1 MPAISRVFPV
11 SQSVSWDRI
20 GAIPNVSTL
29 SVSINESEEV
39 LYQQYYIQFEN
50 TSVNWLRGP
59 DQNGSYV
66 DGFVEL
72 DLQNLDSLPAG
83 TYKAT
88 VYVELSNADHFI
100 RTLTSVVNLTLT
112 GSAQVNIQTEKPTYQ
127 VYFNRANNTLSGD
140 TTVNIVNNV
149 ESKVLSFFQPNTVFE
164 PRSVFTD
171 NFVIG
176 DNAALSIANN
186 PSLPASGTILYQ
198 CKLLGPSSEFVAG
211 FEIELVLLN
220 DNGIGVSPDSLS
232 FEVIKNTTEKNQ
244 TVSIINPLGIAFTI
258 ETPNWLIPSAN
269 SGNTSSSIVV
279 TTSTDNLVPGT
290 FNEFFTVKFVGGQI
304 DVPVKLVLKQFIT
317 LQDSDFC
324 LDLKPILFSKIT
336 PTAAYV
342 KITISAT
349 YSVLGVET
357 LVNQAYKIPY
367 INDKATFDLGTK
379 LHNYFPRI
387 KQHLFDED
395 STEVLKAIKCDL
407 TIEELDVDYA
417 TVLSEDVDD
426 LKFFPGKKP
435 KMFPI
440 LTNFEHR
447 KRNKSSEMFFTHVSG
462 DSVITEKISDD
473 LDEVVFGGET
483 ITLYRFPDAFS
494 PIQMQWEN
502 QNLVPEWFS
511 FTGDYNINAEFNH
524 ITSKNILNS
533 LMGKFAT
540 TKIKK
545 LTINTGFMMQS
556 EIELLEEIVES
567 RLMFLKIDNKIF
579 ECYSTTSKLALDSS
593 SQSIIE
599 RDLEFIIVE
608 K

>member
-11 SQSVSWDRI
+11 SQSVSWDRV
-20 GAIPNVSTL
+20 GSVPNVSTL
-29 SVSINESEEV
+29 SISINESEEV

-50 TSVNWLRGP
+50 TSVNWLKGP
-59 DQNGSYV
+59 ELNGSYI

-112 GSAQVNIQTEKPTYQ
+112 GSAQVNTQTEKPTYQ

-140 TTVNIVNNV
+140 TTVNIINNV

-164 PRSVFTD
+164 PRSGFTD
-171 NFVIG
+171 TFILG

-258 ETPNWLIPSAN
+258 EAPNWLITSAN
-269 SGNTSSSIVV
+269 SGSTSSSIVV
-279 TTSTDNLVPGT
+279 TTSTDNLVPGI

-304 DVPVKLVLKQFIT
+304 DVPVKLLLKQFIT
-317 LQDSDFC
+317 LQNSDFC

-357 LVNQAYKIPY
+357 LVNQPYKIPY

-387 KQHLFDED
+387 KQNLFDED

-473 LDEVVFGGET
+473 IDEVVFGGET